1 MTMRPRSLFLL
12 LFVCCASLSRIYAIT
27 IPAGTPLAVSI
38 GDHLPMKVGEPLRA
52 QLIYPVYVGDQIV
65 LPAKTVVTGTV
76 VSLSPDHARRV
87 NSRLRADFTPFHT
100 PVVQFDHILLADGT
114 SLPLTTGTASD
125 GAPIYRLVAPPP
137 RKGSFVSKQFATL
150 EQGVK
155 DRIAVITGPDKGDR
169 FTQFLWSQLPCHPQR
184 IAKGTAWTVETS
196 TALIL
201 PDLALAE
208 AVEIPASLPSTNT
221 TPTST
226 WILQA
231 YLGDPISSATSKP
244 GQTIHATVAE
254 PVLNSDGSIAV
265 PVGSVITGSVNEARP
280 GRLFS
285 RAGSLQFS
293 FRELKLPGQEPVS
306 VQAALTGADSA
317 TGGDLTMTSEGEVKP
332 KPQDN
337 VVVPLIL
344 LALARGP
351 LHRHQHEFGSDAVAS
366 NSIGLIGFIVGT
378 AAQQPFLAAGIG
390 YYGAA
395 ISIYE
400 RIFHRGKEVAF
411 ARDTRVVIQTTARR
425 SAAMKPA
432 TVSAP

>member
-12 LFVCCASLSRIYAIT
+12 LFVSCASLSRTYAIT

-52 QLIYPVYVGDQIV
+52 QLIYPVYVGGQII
-65 LPAKTVVTGTV
+65 LPAKTVVMGTV
-76 VSLSPDHARRV
+76 VSLSPDRARRA
-87 NSRLRADFTPFHT
+87 NSRLRADFTPFRV
-100 PVVQFDHILLADGT
+100 PVVRFDRILLGDGT
-114 SLPLTTGTASD
+114 SLPLTTGTATD
-125 GAPIYRLVAPPP
+125 GAPIYRLVAPLP

-155 DRIAVITGPDKGDR
+155 DRVAVITGPDKGDR
-169 FTQFLWSQLPCHPQR
+169 FTQLLWSQLPCHPQR

-196 TALIL
+196 AALSL
-201 PDLALAE
+201 PDPALPP
-208 AVEIPASLPSTNT
+208 AVETSAPLPSTNT
-221 TPTST
+221 APTST

-231 YLGDPISSATSKP
+231 YLSDPISSATSKP
-244 GQTIHATVAE
+244 GQRIHATVAE

-265 PVGSVITGSVNEARP
+265 PVGSIISGSVSEARP
-280 GRLFS
+280 GRWFS

-293 FRELKLPGQEPVS
+293 FRELKLPNQEPVS

-317 TGGDLTMTSEGEVKP
+317 SGGELAMTSEGEVKP
-332 KPQDN
+332 KPQDK
-337 VVVPLIL
+337 VIVPLIL
-344 LALARGP
+344 LALSRGP
-351 LHRHQHEFGSDAVAS
+351 LHHHQHEFGSDAVAS